1 MMAIMGQT
9 LATAFLIIVV
19 SGIVAGTILLV
30 DQTIRLYIS
39 KATKRRREIMA
50 KPHKKPVAI
59 DAKEW
64 LPVLN
69 RLVSI
74 MQTLN
79 LKVIK
84 GPIREGG

>member
-39 KATKRRREIMA
+39 IVKQ
-50 KPHKKPVAI
+50 
-59 DAKEW
+59 
-64 LPVLN
+64 L
-69 RLVSI
+69 
-74 MQTLN
+74 
-79 LKVIK
+79 
-84 GPIREGG
+84 REGEK